1 MKLFGSAIAMAMAMA
16 MRTSGDMARA
26 YQRMRPV
33 TDKNIGR
40 NRLKNASSR
49 YMPHQGK
56 RECARRLRQWAR
68 IEARRAAQ

>member
-1 MKLFGSAIAMAMAMA
+1 MRSFASLFAMASVLAA
-16 MRTSGDMARA
+16 KTSGDMARA

-33 TDKNIGR
+33 TAKNIGR

-56 RECARRLRQWAR
+56 RECERRLRQWAK